1 MSQPPNLPPE
11 IVGYTHPQRLGRPVA
26 IYHPKRLAAWRLV
39 LLLLFTLGSFALA
52 LLFLANAPTTTWPA
66 ALIFLGCGALFLVV
80 LLRAPNF
87 NPRRAAR
94 RVYVFEYGLL
104 YADGSG
110 ALAEYPWYTIMSVQQ
125 KIVERYVNG
134 IHTGTT
140 YLYTITRNDGN
151 VLKLTEFFD
160 GIAQLGLGISQ
171 QVSQI
176 HLPHAA
182 AAVQRGET
190 VPFGDL
196 AVNAAGVVSARHG
209 LLPWAELDEV
219 RVVQGYVRLRK
230 AGKWLPWSHKPAAEI
245 PNLFVFLTLADQLQ
259 RAAHGQR

>member
-1 MSQPPNLPPE
+1 VSQPLNLPPD

-26 IYHPKRLAAWRLV
+26 VYHPKRLAVWR
-39 LLLLFTLGSFALA
+39 
-52 LLFLANAPTTTWPA
+52 
-66 ALIFLGCGALFLVV
+66 VV
-80 LLRAPNF
+80 LLSLFFLGMVGLGLVFVAAFGVSGWPLLLIFGGLSIPFLLILLRSPNF
-87 NPRRAAR
+87 NRRQAAR

-104 YADGSG
+104 HVDGKG
-110 ALAEYPWYTIMSVQQ
+110 ALGEYPWHSIMSVQQ
-125 KIVERYVNG
+125 KIVEQYVNG

-140 YLYTITRNDGN
+140 YLYTVTRNDGT
-151 VLKLTEFFD
+151 VLKLTHFFN
-160 GIAQLGLGISQ
+160 GIAQLGQGISQ
-171 QVSQI
+171 QVTQI
-176 HLPHAA
+176 HLPHAVA
-182 AAVQRGET
+182 AIQRGET

-196 AVNAAGVVSARHG
+196 AVNAAGVVSVRHG

-259 RAAHGQR
+259 RAAHSHR